1 MNGPGLMNSLQIEHL
16 TRITISAVILLAT
29 MLLGIGERTPYLF
42 LAAAAVVSISAYVTD
57 FKGSFRLSQPMAD
70 CAALAVVGT
79 AAVTALRGE
88 RLDQIFV
95 VAHLQSYLQFV
106 LLFQP
111 KTPRI
116 YWQLALLSLGQV
128 AIASTLVLG
137 PLFAF
142 MLLAYMVLGIFTFA
156 LLLMQGEV
164 RRFNG
169 TAASQ
174 TGSPSYAAFGE
185 IDTSARAAEL
195 FGRSSP
201 SAATV
206 AGLFGQVA
214 LMMAFT
220 LGASTLLFFV
230 LPRWDVPNR
239 EIATIDTLRSVGF
252 SKTVTLGD
260 LGEVVNNPDLVM
272 RVQFFQGRENRP
284 FKLINEPLFRGT
296 AVTRYRGGAWT
307 QPEPSGV
314 VSMAVESRPSFV
326 RQRITCEPIDVAEI
340 CSIFPVF
347 AFQADHRLRVDN
359 AGEHLLRQEDYRDRP
374 LDFEVGTIGIVNDRQ
389 RRIVPRDREIR
400 GYEVERMLQMPRNR
414 DDQNDSLGGLREI
427 ASRVLQAAGIDPS
440 DRVAAAHAMSQHL
453 SSSGKYSYSLESQP
467 RNAKLDPLEDFVTEH
482 PRGHCEYFAGALVM
496 MLRSQGIPARM
507 AIGFKGGEW
516 NAPGMYY
523 QVQQLHAHAW
533 VEVLLDANQIPEGE
547 FAVNDIPP
555 SAWLVLDP
563 TNGVQEANSD
573 SGGPSM
579 FAGLRQYLDYAQ
591 VLWTNYVVA
600 LNSKRQHQGI
610 YDPLADGA
618 VAAFDA
624 AFNREVWQERMR
636 DLSTSHVGT
645 FWDWYRRHWFSWRGG
660 LVAAGFSL
668 FVIASYLFARWLV
681 GAMRR
686 MGLVGTRRHGS
697 EPPVLEMYRRL
708 EVTLAR
714 QGLVRH
720 PAQTAHE
727 FAVAAG
733 GDLAEHIEHR
743 RVAHLPRRIID
754 VFHRVRFGG
763 RTLDNVEAE
772 AVEHALAELERAL
785 RGLADASPFRPP
797 HASRFSAR
805 RALPRPMSGQI
816 RFFERSPDD
825 LPGRFLTQIS
835 AQS

>member
-1 MNGPGLMNSLQIEHL
+1 MNGPGRMNSLQVEHL

-29 MLLGIGERTPYLF
+29 LLLGIGERTPYLF
-42 LAAAAVVSISAYVTD
+42 LAAATIVSISAYVTD
-57 FKGSFRLSQPMAD
+57 FKGYFRLSQPLAD
-70 CAALAVVGT
+70 FAALAVVAT
-79 AAVTALRGE
+79 AVASALRGE
-88 RLDQIFV
+88 RQDQIFV

-156 LLLMQGEV
+156 LLLLQVEV
-164 RRFNG
+164 RRFSEPAPG
-169 TAASQ
+169 Q
-174 TGSPSYAAFGE
+174 FGSAPRLAFVE
-185 IDTSARAAEL
+185 LDLPARAPEL
-195 FGRSSP
+195 FGCSSP
-201 SAATV
+201 SAATP

-214 LMMAFT
+214 LVMAFT

-239 EIATIDTLRSVGF
+239 QVATLDTLRSVGF

-272 RVQFFQGRENRP
+272 RVQFFRGRDTRP

-296 AVTRYRGGAWT
+296 AVTRYRAGAWT
-307 QPEPSGV
+307 QPEPAGV
-314 VSMAVESRPSFV
+314 VVMPVESRSSFV
-326 RQRITCEPIDVAEI
+326 RERITCEPIDVAEI
-340 CSIFPVF
+340 CSVFPVF
-347 AFQADHRLRVDN
+347 AFQPDARLRVDN
-359 AGEHLLRQEDYRDRP
+359 AGEHLLRQEDYRDRQ
-374 LDFEVGTIGIVNDRQ
+374 LDFELGTSGIVDDRQ
-389 RRIVPRDREIR
+389 RRIVPRDREVR
-400 GYEVERMLQMPRNR
+400 GYETERLLQMPRVR
-414 DDQNDSLGGLREI
+414 GDQADSLAGLREA
-427 ASRVLQAAGIDPS
+427 ASRVLQGSGIEAS
-440 DRVAAAHAMSQHL
+440 DRVAAAHAMSQFL
-453 SSSGKYSYSLESQP
+453 SSSGKYSYSLDPQA
-467 RNAKLDPLEDFVTEH
+467 RNEKLDPLEDFVTEH

-533 VEVLLDANQIPEGE
+533 VEVLLEASHIPEGE
-547 FAVNDIPP
+547 FEDDDMPP

-563 TNGVQEANSD
+563 TNGVQESNAD

-579 FAGLRQYLDYAQ
+579 FAGVHQYIDYAQ

-600 LNSKRQHQGI
+600 LNSKRQRQGI
-610 YDPLADGA
+610 YEPLADGV
-618 VAAFDA
+618 VAAFDTL
-624 AFNREVWQERMR
+624 FSREAWQERMR
-636 DLSTSHVGT
+636 ALSASHLGT

-660 LVAAGFSL
+660 SVAAGFSL
-668 FVIASYLFARWLV
+668 FVIAIYLFARWLI

-686 MGLVGTRRHGS
+686 LGLVGAGRHRN
-697 EPPVLEMYRRL
+697 EPPVLEIYRRL
-708 EVTLAR
+708 EATLAR
-714 QGLVRH
+714 RGLVRR

-727 FAVAAG
+727 FAIAAG
-733 GDLAEHIEHR
+733 GDLAEHMEHR
-743 RVAHLPRRIID
+743 RVAHLPRRIVD

-763 RTLDNVEAE
+763 RTLDNLEAE

-785 RGLADASPFRPP
+785 AR
-797 HASRFSAR
+797 SR
-805 RALPRPMSGQI
+805 
-816 RFFERSPDD
+816 
-825 LPGRFLTQIS
+825 
-835 AQS
+835 

>member
-1 MNGPGLMNSLQIEHL
+1 MHAPDLTNSLRVEHL

-29 MLLGIGERTPYLF
+29 LLLGIGERTPYLF
-42 LAAAAVVSISAYVTD
+42 AAAVAVVAISAYVTD
-57 FKGSFRLSQPMAD
+57 FKGSFRLSQPLAD
-70 CAALAVVGT
+70 CAALAVVAT

-88 RLDQIFV
+88 RQDQIFV

-142 MLLAYMVLGIFTFA
+142 MLLAYVILGVFTFA
-156 LLLMQGEV
+156 LLLMQVEV
-164 RRFNG
+164 RRFSNVPAG
-169 TAASQ
+169 PLSAAPQ
-174 TGSPSYAAFGE
+174 LAFIE
-185 IDTSARAAEL
+185 LDQPDRPAEL
-195 FGRSSP
+195 FGSSSP
-201 SAATV
+201 STATV
-206 AGLFGQVA
+206 AALFGQAV
-214 LMMAFT
+214 LVMVFT
-220 LGASTLLFFV
+220 LGASTLLFFA

-239 EIATIDTLRSVGF
+239 EFTTVDTLRSVGF

-272 RVQFFQGRENRP
+272 RVQFFQGRETTA

-307 QPEPSGV
+307 QPEPAGV
-314 VSMAVESRPSFV
+314 VSVPVDSRRPFV
-326 RQRITCEPIDVAEI
+326 RQRITCEPIDAAEI

-347 AFQADHRLRVDN
+347 ALQQDARLRIDSG
-359 AGEHLLRQEDYRDRP
+359 GEHLLRQEDYRYRQ
-374 LDFEVGTIGIVNDRQ
+374 LDFEVGTSGIVNDRQ
-389 RRIVPRDREIR
+389 RRIVPREREIR
-400 GYEVERMLQMPRNR
+400 TYELERLLQMPRVR
-414 DDQNDSLGGLREI
+414 GDQTDPLDGLRET
-427 ASRVLQAAGIDPS
+427 ASRVLQELGIEPS
-440 DRVAAAHAMSQHL
+440 DRVTAAHAMSQHL
-453 SSSGKYSYSLESQP
+453 SSSGKYSYSLEAQA
-467 RNAKLDPLEDFVTEH
+467 RNDKLDPLEDFVIEH

-533 VEVLLDANQIPEGE
+533 VEVLLDASQIPEGE
-547 FAVNDIPP
+547 FSEDDTPP

-563 TNGVQEANSD
+563 TNGVQEANAEF
-573 SGGPSM
+573 GGPSM
-579 FAGLRQYLDYAQ
+579 FAGLYQYIDYAQ

-600 LNSKRQHQGI
+600 LNSKRQRQGI

-618 VAAFDA
+618 TAAFDVL
-624 AFNREVWQERMR
+624 FSREAWQERMR
-636 DLSTSHVGT
+636 ALSTSHLGT

-660 LVAAGFSL
+660 SVAIGFSL
-668 FVIASYLFARWLV
+668 FVIAVYLLV
-681 GAMRR
+681 RRLIGALRR
-686 MGLVGTRRHGS
+686 MGLVGPGRHAS

-708 EVTLAR
+708 EATLAR

-743 RVAHLPRRIID
+743 RVAHLPRRIVD

-763 RTLDNVEAE
+763 RTLDNLEAE

-785 RGLADASPFRPP
+785 ARP
-797 HASRFSAR
+797 R
-805 RALPRPMSGQI
+805 
-816 RFFERSPDD
+816 
-825 LPGRFLTQIS
+825 
-835 AQS
+835 

>member
-1 MNGPGLMNSLQIEHL
+1 MIGPAPMNGLQVDHL

-29 MLLGIGERTPYLF
+29 MLLGIGERTPDLF
-42 LAAAAVVSISAYVTD
+42 LAAVAIVSISAYVTD
-57 FKGSFRLSQPMAD
+57 FKGSFRLSQPIAD

-79 AAVTALRGE
+79 AAVTALRGD
-88 RLDQIFV
+88 RQDQIFV

-156 LLLMQGEV
+156 LLLMQVEV
-164 RRFNG
+164 RRFSG
-169 TAASQ
+169 AASGQ
-174 TGSPSYAAFGE
+174 LNSGPQLAFVE
-185 IDTSARAAEL
+185 LDAPARAPEL

-201 SAATV
+201 SGATL
-206 AGLFGQVA
+206 ADLFGQVA
-214 LMMAFT
+214 LVMAFT
-220 LGASTLLFFV
+220 MGASTLLFFV

-239 EIATIDTLRSVGF
+239 EVATIDTLRSVGF

-260 LGEVVNNPDLVM
+260 LGEVVNNLDLVM
-272 RVQFFQGRENRP
+272 RVQFFRGRGTRP
-284 FKLINEPLFRGT
+284 FKLVNEPLFRGT
-296 AVTRYRGGAWT
+296 AVTRYRSGAWT
-307 QPEPSGV
+307 QPEPSGLM
-314 VSMAVESRPSFV
+314 SMPVELRSPFV
-326 RQRITCEPIDVAEI
+326 RQRITCEPIDVSEI
-340 CSIFPVF
+340 CSVFPVF
-347 AFQADHRLRVDN
+347 AFQADARLRVDN
-359 AGEHLLRQEDYRDRP
+359 TREHLLRQEDYRDRQ
-374 LDFEVGTIGIVNDRQ
+374 LDFEVGTSGIVNDRQ
-389 RRIVPRDREIR
+389 RRIVPREREIR
-400 GYEVERMLQMPRNR
+400 GFEAERLLQMPRIR
-414 DDQNDSLGGLREI
+414 GDQVDSLKGLREA
-427 ASRVLQAAGIDPS
+427 ASRVLQAAGIDSS
-440 DRVAAAHAMSQHL
+440 DRVAAAHAMSEYL
-453 SSSGKYSYSLESQP
+453 SSSGKYSYSLESQT
-467 RNAKLDPLEDFVTEH
+467 RNEMLDPLEDFVTEH

-547 FAVNDIPP
+547 FADDDVPP

-563 TNGVQEANSD
+563 TNGVQESSAD
-573 SGGPSM
+573 WAGPSM
-579 FAGLRQYLDYAQ
+579 FAGLYQYIDYAQ
-591 VLWTNYVVA
+591 VLWTSYVVA
-600 LNSKRQHQGI
+600 LNSERQRQGI
-610 YDPLADGA
+610 YDPLADGV
-618 VAAFDA
+618 VAAFETL
-624 AFNREVWQERMR
+624 FSREVWQERLR
-636 DLSTSHVGT
+636 ALSTSHVGT

-660 LVAAGFSL
+660 SVAAGFSL
-668 FVIASYLFARWLV
+668 FVIAIYLFARWLV

-686 MGLVGTRRHGS
+686 MGLVGAGRYGS

-743 RVAHLPRRIID
+743 RVAHLPRRIVD

-763 RTLDNVEAE
+763 RTLDNLEAE

-785 RGLADASPFRPP
+785 ARP
-797 HASRFSAR
+797 R
-805 RALPRPMSGQI
+805 
-816 RFFERSPDD
+816 
-825 LPGRFLTQIS
+825 
-835 AQS
+835 